1 MDNTL
6 DIKEF
11 SYGKTE
17 TINLVLSIIT
27 LCIGLPLTILSFFA
41 DVLNICISIFS
52 GSAIEMKLLVELVVI
67 LLALGVLLTL
77 PLTIINKY
85 NTLQTCK
92 TGLRV
97 RVFIFGYKWK
107 EIPWED
113 VVDLELANR
122 VDKYFQPIWLIMV
135 KRLTYWHKQLGY
147 LYGIGYQPCILL
159 TSELDNRSELLD
171 ILKAYL
177 KEHNKAWNN
186 QLPT

>member
-1 MDNTL
+1 MDNTPY
-6 DIKEF
+6 IKEF

-17 TINLVLSIIT
+17 IINIIIPIIT
-27 LCIGLPLTILSFFA
+27 LCIGLPLTILGFFA

-52 GSAIEMKLLVELVVI
+52 RSVIEMKLLVELVVI

-77 PLTIINKY
+77 PLTIINQY
-85 NTLQTCK
+85 NTLQTFK

-113 VVDLELANR
+113 VVDLELSNQ

-135 KRLTYWHKQLGY
+135 KRLTYWHKQLGAGN
-147 LYGIGYQPCILL
+147 GIGYRPCIVL

-171 ILKAYL
+171 IVRAYL